1 MGREYPTD
9 VLWRAQELYCV
20 DRLSYAAVA
29 EATGVSATTLKSWG
43 QKYAWA
49 RRREEIAQAES
60 EIRVNIIKGRQ
71 KALEQLL
78 ATTDAKEAASMAF
91 AVSSLESLAL
101 KRQEL
106 ATAGKIPHAANL
118 ARRKIVTR
126 ADAVAALREAVERK
140 LGMALADPEKIST
153 ATVQDIK
160 RCLDLVAELE
170 TSLPKESEAEESRKR
185 GLSGNMAQDIYQA
198 LGITG
203 E

>member
-43 QKYAWA
+43 QKYSWA

-91 AVSSLESLAL
+91 ARSRCSCRSSRSSLVMPAF
-101 KRQEL
+101 
-106 ATAGKIPHAANL
+106 P
-118 ARRKIVTR
+118 
-126 ADAVAALREAVERK
+126 
-140 LGMALADPEKIST
+140 
-153 ATVQDIK
+153 
-160 RCLDLVAELE
+160 
-170 TSLPKESEAEESRKR
+170 
-185 GLSGNMAQDIYQA
+185 LSFDSKSCNAQF
-198 LGITG
+198 
-203 E
+203 